1 VAPRGPLPE
10 ITPLNEH
17 FWRGGAS
24 GELRFLKC
32 KGCSWLVHPPVPIC
46 PRCSNRELSPV
57 AVSGRAVVVAA
68 TVNHQRWGPEEEAP
82 YAIAIVELPEQPGL
96 RLTTNVVGCPPEQVQ
111 IGMQVRVRFE
121 AQGDVWLPLFEPA

>member
-1 VAPRGPLPE
+1 VTLPE

-24 GELRFLKC
+24 GRLLFLKC
-32 KGCSWLVHPPVPIC
+32 DRCSWFVHPPVPIC
-46 PRCSNRELSPV
+46 PKCTSRELKPTP
-57 AVSGRAVVVAA
+57 VSGRATVAA
-68 TVNHQRWGPEEEAP
+68 CTINHQRWGPEEEAP

-96 RLTTNVVGCPPEQVQ
+96 RLTTNVVGCPPEQVRV
-111 IGMQVRVRFE
+111 GMQVRVRFE